1 MSELSNRKA
10 IEVLLVEDNPGDA
23 RLTVELLR
31 ESGIPTKVNHVRDGV
46 QALAFL
52 RREGAFR
59 EMPPTEL
66 ILLDLNLPRVDGR
79 DLLGQIK
86 RDPKLKNIPLVV
98 LTGSQND
105 GYLVKPLVAADC
117 FMTKPVDPEKFVML
131 IQAMDANN
139 SQPDGD
145 TVAVSNKIKSGLL
158 STLKEEL
165 HTRVNSI
172 VSFAEMMER
181 QTKGTL
187 IPEYRDYAHSIHKSA
202 AGLERLIADILDLSK
217 TEAAAG

>member
-1 MSELSNRKA
+1 VNDPSNRKA
-10 IEVLLVEDNPGDA
+10 VEVLLVEDNPGDA

-31 ESGIPTKVNHVRDGV
+31 DSGIPTKINHVRDGV

-59 EMPPTEL
+59 EMPQTEL
-66 ILLDLNLPRVDGR
+66 ILLDLNLPRIDGR

-86 RDPKLKNIPLVV
+86 RDPKLKTIPLVV

-131 IQAMDANN
+131 IQAMDAHNTEAEEGTAAA
-139 SQPDGD
+139 S
-145 TVAVSNKIKSGLL
+145 KIKSRLISDL
-158 STLKEEL
+158 TEEI
-165 HTRVNSI
+165 HTRLNSI
-172 VSFAEMMER
+172 VSFADLMQR

-202 AGLERLIADILDLSK
+202 VGLERLIADILDLSK
-217 TEAAAG
+217 TEAVAG